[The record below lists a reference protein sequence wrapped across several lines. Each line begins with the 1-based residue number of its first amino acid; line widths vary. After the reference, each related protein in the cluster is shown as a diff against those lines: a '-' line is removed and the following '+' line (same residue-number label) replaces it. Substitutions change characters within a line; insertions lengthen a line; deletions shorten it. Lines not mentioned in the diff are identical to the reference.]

1 MPLVSFMNFFVFIMK
16 NTINVFFILVFIG
29 DQAISR
35 VVKMM
40 PVRASASSGSCY
52 VQDTLHIKNKK
63 KYSLFYSKSGIISS

>member
-1 MPLVSFMNFFVFIMK
+1 MK

-52 VQDTLHIKNKK
+52 VQDTLHIKIKEIQFVFFKK
-63 KYSLFYSKSGIISS
+63 WNHLIVK